1 MKLLAVL
8 LAVALAGCATKQPTV
23 SYNQLASIQV
33 NDRDCANVDGIT
45 RVVEQQLQTKGLI
58 GRNPEDMTEADREYN
73 SRARV
78 IIWSLRI
85 GCNNPK
91 WAEK

>member
-1 MKLLAVL
+1 MRVLAVL
-8 LAVALAGCATKQPTV
+8 IAVLLVGCASRQQAVT
-23 SYNQLASIQV
+23 YEQLASIQV

-45 RVVEQQLQTKGLI
+45 RAVEQQLHVKRLLGK
-58 GRNPEDMTEADREYN
+58 NPEDMSDADREYN

-85 GCNNPK
+85 GCNNPR
-91 WAEK
+91 WSLQ

>member
-8 LAVALAGCATKQPTV
+8 LTVMLVGCVSRPQAVT
-23 SYNQLASIQV
+23 YEQLAIIQV
-33 NDRDCANVDGIT
+33 NDRDCSNIDGIT
-45 RVVEQQLQTKGLI
+45 RAVEQQLQAKRIL
-58 GRNPEDMTEADREYN
+58 GRNPEDLSEADREYN

-85 GCNNPK
+85 GCNNSR
-91 WAEK
+91 WSLQ

>member
-1 MKLLAVL
+1 MKLVAVL
-8 LAVALAGCATKQPTV
+8 LVLVLAGCASKRAV
-23 SYNQLASIQV
+23 SYDQLAGIQV

-45 RVVEQQLQTKGLI
+45 KTVEQQLKVKGLL
-58 GRNPEDMTEADREYN
+58 GQNPEDMSEEDRNYN

-85 GCNNPK
+85 GCNNPNWSK
-91 WAEK
+91 